1 MTKLLWGDVQE
12 YIYLKHLYYFMPLET
27 KEISV
32 TGKED
37 CGIVDI
43 TEKVSDA
50 IKNSKIKNGTVTIFC
65 IGSTGAITTME
76 FEENLSKDVSEILD
90 TLIPLDRNYHHH
102 KTWGDYNG
110 GSHLR
115 ATFIGPSLTVPFV
128 EKRLTLG
135 TWQQIVYINFDR
147 IEKIRKIVLQI
158 VGEL

>member
-1 MTKLLWGDVQE
+1 
-12 YIYLKHLYYFMPLET
+12 MPVET
-27 KEISV
+27 REISV
-32 TGKED
+32 LGKED

-43 TEKVSDA
+43 TGMVSEEV
-50 IKNSKIKNGTVTIFC
+50 KKSKIRNGTVTIFC

-76 FEENLSKDVSEILD
+76 YESNLSKDLAEILD
-90 TLIPLDRNYHHH
+90 KLIPLNKDYHHH
-102 KTWGDYNG
+102 QTWGDYNG

-115 ATFIGPSLTVPFV
+115 AMLMGPSLTVPVV

-158 VGEL
+158 IGEF

>member
-1 MTKLLWGDVQE
+1 
-12 YIYLKHLYYFMPLET
+12 MPVET
-27 KEISV
+27 REIAV

-43 TEKVSDA
+43 TEITLEEV
-50 IKNSKIKNGTVTIFC
+50 KNSKIRNGTVTLFC
-65 IGSTGAITTME
+65 VGSTGIITTME
-76 FEENLSKDVSEILD
+76 FESNLSKDVAETLD
-90 TLIPLDRNYHHH
+90 ELVPLNKDYHHH

-115 ATFIGPSLTVPFV
+115 ALFIGPSLTVPFI

-147 IEKIRKIVLQI
+147 VEKVRKIVLQI
-158 VGEL
+158 IGEF

>member
-1 MTKLLWGDVQE
+1 MSV
-12 YIYLKHLYYFMPLET
+12 ET

-37 CGIVDI
+37 CGIIDI
-43 TEKVSDA
+43 TEKVADEVE
-50 IKNSKIKNGTVTIFC
+50 NSKIKDGAVTIFC

-76 FEENLSKDVSEILD
+76 FDTNLSRDVSEVLD
-90 TLIPLDRNYHHH
+90 RMIPLDMDYHHH

-115 ATFIGPSLTVPFV
+115 AMFLGPSLTVPFV
-128 EKRLTLG
+128 EREMTLG

-147 IEKIRKIVLQI
+147 IEKTRKILLQI
-158 VGEL
+158 IGEP

>member
-1 MTKLLWGDVQE
+1 
-12 YIYLKHLYYFMPLET
+12 MPVET
-27 KEISV
+27 REISLP
-32 TGKED
+32 GKED

-43 TEKVSDA
+43 TGIVSEEV
-50 IKNSKIKNGTVTIFC
+50 KKSKIRNGTVTIFC

-76 FEENLSKDVSEILD
+76 YESNLSKDLAEILD
-90 TLIPLDRNYHHH
+90 KLIPLNKDYHHH
-102 KTWGDYNG
+102 QTWGDYNG

-115 ATFIGPSLTVPFV
+115 AMLMGPSLTVPVV

-158 VGEL
+158 IGEF

>member
-1 MTKLLWGDVQE
+1 
-12 YIYLKHLYYFMPLET
+12 MPVET
-27 KEISV
+27 REISV
-32 TGKED
+32 LGKED

-43 TEKVSDA
+43 TGMVSEEV
-50 IKNSKIKNGTVTIFC
+50 KKSKIRNGTVTIFC

-76 FEENLSKDVSEILD
+76 YESNLSKDVAEILD
-90 TLIPLDRNYHHH
+90 KLIPLNKDYHHH
-102 KTWGDYNG
+102 QTWGDYNG

-115 ATFIGPSLTVPFV
+115 AMLMGPSLTVPVV

-158 VGEL
+158 IGEF

>member
-1 MTKLLWGDVQE
+1 
-12 YIYLKHLYYFMPLET
+12 MPVET

-37 CGIVDI
+37 CGIIDI

-50 IKNSKIKNGTVTIFC
+50 VKNSKIRNGTITIFC

-76 FEENLSKDVSEILD
+76 FELNLSKDVSEALD

-115 ATFIGPSLTVPFV
+115 AALIGASLTVPFV
-128 EKRLTLG
+128 DKRLTLG
-135 TWQQIVYINFDR
+135 TWQQIVYMNFDR
-147 IEKIRKIVLQI
+147 IEKTRKIVLQM

>member
-1 MTKLLWGDVQE
+1 
-12 YIYLKHLYYFMPLET
+12 MPVET

-43 TEKVSDA
+43 TGFVSEA
-50 IKNSKIKNGTVTIFC
+50 IKDSKIRNGTVTLFC

-76 FEENLSKDVSEILD
+76 FEQNLSKDVSETLEM
-90 TLIPLDRNYHHH
+90 LIPLDSDYHHH

-115 ATFIGPSLTVPFV
+115 ALLVGPSLTVPFV
-128 EKRLTLG
+128 EKKLTLG
-135 TWQQIVYINFDR
+135 TWQQIVYLNFDR

-158 VGEL
+158 VGEP

>member
-1 MTKLLWGDVQE
+1 
-12 YIYLKHLYYFMPLET
+12 MPVET
-27 KEISV
+27 REISV
-32 TGKED
+32 VGKED

-43 TEKVSDA
+43 TEMVSKEV
-50 IKNSKIKNGTVTIFC
+50 KNSKISNGTVTVFC

-76 FEENLSKDVSEILD
+76 FEPNLSIDVSEILD
-90 TLIPLDRNYHHH
+90 KLIPLDKNYHHH

-115 ATFIGPSLTVPFV
+115 AMLVGPSLTVPLV

-147 IEKIRKIVLQI
+147 VEKVRKIVLQI
-158 VGEL
+158 IGEF